1 MGGNRR
7 NQAPEQFNLSQL
19 LLVPGRCVLEHWQ
32 IWVGGWVGGW
42 DGNKR
47 AGHGRTAVKELN
59 TLIEFLESLCTNG
72 TFRKGR

>member
-1 MGGNRR
+1 M
-7 NQAPEQFNLSQL
+7 
-19 LLVPGRCVLEHWQ
+19 
-32 IWVGGWVGGW
+32 GGW